1 MKYQIVDRHTGK
13 YVGKPYSNKTRARNR
28 RDKLDNEYGG
38 YRYYLVE
45 VAE

>member
-1 MKYQIVDRHTGK
+1 MKYQIVDRHTGLK
-13 YVGKPYSNKTRARNR
+13 VGKPYSCRKRARSR
-28 RDKLDNEYGG
+28 VDRLDNEYGG